1 MSVVAVAIEDGK
13 ILTGGGST
21 AVELAMRLRE
31 YAATVGGRE
40 QIAIDAY
47 ASALEVVPTALAENA
62 GLDPIDILINMR
74 KAHKDGKVHAGL
86 NVYTGKVVDMLD
98 QKVIEPIRVSRQAI
112 NSATDAAILILRI
125 DDVIAARG
133 MGPGMGPGGAPDM
146 GGDED

>member
-1 MSVVAVAIEDGK
+1 
-13 ILTGGGST
+13 
-21 AVELAMRLRE
+21 
-31 YAATVGGRE
+31 
-40 QIAIDAY
+40 
-47 ASALEVVPTALAENA
+47 
-62 GLDPIDILINMR
+62 MR

-98 QKVIEPIRVSRQAI
+98 QKVIEPIRVSRQAL

-133 MGPGMGPGGAPDM
+133 MGPGMGGPNAAPDM